1 MTPRITPTRTV
12 VDADHHGGWTQI
24 FGDTA
29 SVPETFR
36 PVEKR
41 NFYPPYLHL
50 APLLG
55 VTPLEFRR
63 DFFASVNYS
72 VWAIVCRCLR
82 DSTFSCFGTVSACDG
97 QIHRRTDGQT
107 RDDIK
112 LRASMDGV
120 ARQKFSSRRETVRY
134 TSYRIIILVPS
145 ISGLEVTLKSVTRGQ
160 CNARPTVTFP
170 AA

>member
-1 MTPRITPTRTV
+1 MADGHKFSVIRRLCRRLFDRSKNAIFTHPTCIWRPCWEWPR
-12 VDADHHGGWTQI
+12 WN
-24 FGDTA
+24 F
-29 SVPETFR
+29 
-36 PVEKR
+36 VEI
-41 NFYPPYLHL
+41 
-50 APLLG
+50 
-55 VTPLEFRR
+55 
-63 DFFASVNYS
+63 FFASVNYS